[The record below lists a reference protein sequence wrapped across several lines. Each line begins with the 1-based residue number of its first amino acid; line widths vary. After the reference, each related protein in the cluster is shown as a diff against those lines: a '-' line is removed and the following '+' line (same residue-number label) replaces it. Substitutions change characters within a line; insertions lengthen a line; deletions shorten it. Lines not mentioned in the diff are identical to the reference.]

1 MKIVGYSASVSTVCV
16 QVSVASTVDSW
27 NLDRI
32 PLHTIWGYVLVC
44 ESGVMG
50 YVCVC
55 VCVCVCVERGGKGRL
70 GCNTLTVLWR
80 FHVQASAR
88 LAD

>member
-1 MKIVGYSASVSTVCV
+1 MKIVGYSASVPQCV

-32 PLHTIWGYVLVC
+32 LLHTRWWYVLVC

-50 YVCVC
+50 YVC